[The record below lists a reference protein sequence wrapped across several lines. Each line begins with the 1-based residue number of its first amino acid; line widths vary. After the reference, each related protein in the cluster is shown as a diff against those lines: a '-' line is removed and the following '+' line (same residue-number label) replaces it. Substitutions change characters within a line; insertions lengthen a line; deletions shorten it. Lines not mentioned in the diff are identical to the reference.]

1 MLQTKILGRLGIES
15 LRPFQEAVLEQLL
28 AGTDALCIAPTSA
41 GKSVIFQALALQRE
55 QLVIVIEPHL
65 ALELDQ
71 VRQMHERG
79 IAAATINGLL
89 PPADKQQVLEQIA
102 SGQLRLLYVTP
113 EMLQNIELK
122 QTIKEC
128 KIAGVMVDEAHC
140 IVKQGSGFREDY
152 LRIKDFV
159 AGLPERPVVAAF
171 TATATMETADE
182 IAVKLALRAPYI
194 HRIGVTRDNI
204 LLRVIE
210 VGQGL
215 GGRKDAEV
223 IEQRKREEIVAL
235 LRKCKT
241 GRVVIYSNTVKR
253 VEKLYKFLEK
263 SGFSVACYHGKRK
276 NKMEILQDFQNGKQR
291 IMVCTNAF
299 GLGVNIPD
307 IRLVIHHAPLIGL
320 DDYTQEVGRAG
331 RDGKKSKA
339 VLLWHSYDF
348 TICERLIRKNALD
361 LTGKELKQRLAALHA
376 LQAYAQTEDRCRW
389 QMIREFFGEQPGKR
403 CKKRCDYCKRK

>member
-1 MLQTKILGRLGIES
+1 MVADAILCPDCVDMYTTVCDCCGERLFLSDDQGDENITLCEHCYERHYTHCERCGRVISYSDAYYEDDDEDQPLCYDCLQARLQQATIHDYSYTPRLVFHGERS
-15 LRPFQEAVLEQLL
+15 NERFFGVELEID
-28 AGTDALCIAPTSA
+28 GN
-41 GKSVIFQALALQRE
+41 GKS
-55 QLVIVIEPHL
+55 
-65 ALELDQ
+65 
-71 VRQMHERG
+71 
-79 IAAATINGLL
+79 
-89 PPADKQQVLEQIA
+89 
-102 SGQLRLLYVTP
+102 
-113 EMLQNIELK
+113 
-122 QTIKEC
+122 
-128 KIAGVMVDEAHC
+128 
-140 IVKQGSGFREDY
+140 
-152 LRIKDFV
+152 
-159 AGLPERPVVAAF
+159 
-171 TATATMETADE
+171 
-182 IAVKLALRAPYI
+182 
-194 HRIGVTRDNI
+194 
-204 LLRVIE
+204 
-210 VGQGL
+210 
-215 GGRKDAEV
+215 RKDAEV
-223 IEQRKREEIVAL
+223 IEQRKREEILTL

-253 VEKLYKFLEK
+253 VEKLYKFLKK